1 MTAKKT
7 LCYPRPVFFRKK
19 GGAVLDIHPVW
30 FLTQMGSFLVFL
42 YLMHIILYK
51 PFLKTMTERDD
62 LVKTALDAAKSAD
75 EKRKKLL
82 ETIEQDMADV
92 RRQAKEVMADAR
104 SRGAEEQR
112 KRLEAAQAEAAGIAE
127 RATAELR
134 AATET
139 ARQKLRADVDVLA
152 RTIAERLVRGQS

>member
-1 MTAKKT
+1 M
-7 LCYPRPVFFRKK
+7 
-19 GGAVLDIHPVW
+19 LDIHPVW

-51 PFLKTMTERDD
+51 PFLKTITERDEV
-62 LVKTALDAAKSAD
+62 VKTALDAARTAD
-75 EKRKKLL
+75 EKRERLL
-82 ETIEQDMADV
+82 ETIDQDMAEA
-92 RRQAKEVMADAR
+92 RRQAKEIVAEAR

-112 KRLEAAQAEAAGIAE
+112 KRLEAAQAEAVDIAE
-127 RATAELR
+127 RAAADLR

-152 RTIAERLVRGQS
+152 SSIAERLVRGQS

>member
-1 MTAKKT
+1 
-7 LCYPRPVFFRKK
+7 
-19 GGAVLDIHPVW
+19 VLDIHPVW

-51 PFLKTMTERDD
+51 PFLKTISERDD
-62 LVKTALDAAKSAD
+62 LVRTALDAAGAAD
-75 EKRKKLL
+75 TKRKTLL
-82 ETIEQDMADV
+82 ETIDNDMAEA
-92 RRQAKEVMADAR
+92 RRQAKEIVAEAR
-104 SRGAEEQR
+104 ARGAEEQR
-112 KRLEAAQAEAAGIAE
+112 KRIEAAQAEAVGITE

-152 RTIAERLVRGQS
+152 STIAERIVRGQS

>member
-1 MTAKKT
+1 
-7 LCYPRPVFFRKK
+7 
-19 GGAVLDIHPVW
+19 VLDIHPVW

-51 PFLKTMTERDD
+51 PFLKTITERDEV
-62 LVKTALDAAKSAD
+62 VKTALDAARTAD
-75 EKRKKLL
+75 EKRERLL
-82 ETIEQDMADV
+82 ETIDQDMAEA
-92 RRQAKEVMADAR
+92 RRQAKEIVAEAR

-112 KRLEAAQAEAAGIAE
+112 KRLEAAQAEAVDIAE
-127 RATAELR
+127 RAAADLR

-152 RTIAERLVRGQS
+152 SSIAERLVRGQS